1 MRKRISQ
8 TYRIICSIQIFKAA
22 VRKNVI
28 TSQLFTDDNSKSEIT
43 PRNKEIIENIVKR
56 MDTMLKSPESI
67 LITQYDEITKEN
79 DEIYMIAKGKCR
91 VEVTDKF
98 VERSE
103 RFYARTLDKGDHFG
117 EIAMVYHPCRRS
129 ATVSVEKAY
138 YLTCAKINKANYNEL
153 LQIYPNLSNFMK
165 AHIRKYDDP
174 LKLFLEMSLNQ
185 IDFFK
190 NLSPEI
196 KSEWIFNMQLKQL
209 EKDAFLYKLETQS
222 SEMFVIQ
229 SGEVEIVH
237 YLENDGIKEKFIIEK
252 LFRGSVINHNSF
264 LMKDGIDTD
273 AICKTSVSVF

>member
-153 LQIYPNLSNFMK
+153 L
-165 AHIRKYDDP
+165 
-174 LKLFLEMSLNQ
+174 
-185 IDFFK
+185 
-190 NLSPEI
+190 
-196 KSEWIFNMQLKQL
+196 
-209 EKDAFLYKLETQS
+209 
-222 SEMFVIQ
+222 
-229 SGEVEIVH
+229 
-237 YLENDGIKEKFIIEK
+237 
-252 LFRGSVINHNSF
+252 
-264 LMKDGIDTD
+264 
-273 AICKTSVSVF
+273 